1 MITDS
6 KGFRLLIYAK
16 QIKDD
21 RKVAFSVTLVYA
33 EFFLLALDHENSL
46 LVEGIKFLFWQSG
59 KAA

>member
-33 EFFLLALDHENSL
+33 EFFLLALDYENSL
-46 LVEGIKFLFWQSG
+46 LV
-59 KAA
+59 

>member
-1 MITDS
+1 MTDS
-6 KGFRLLIYAK
+6 KGFRLLIYVK

-21 RKVAFSVTLVYA
+21 RKVAFSVTLLYS

-46 LVEGIKFLFWQSG
+46 LVQGVEFVFRQSG